1 MSKTAFDHG
10 LPMTLRISL
19 LYPLGPAA
27 VILMP
32 LIVGGVV
39 DHYGFSEQQAG
50 LIASMEG
57 LGLVLGLLVGA
68 QWVRRL
74 PWTRMLLIGLAAYSA
89 VNLASAGIQGLAPLA
104 GARLLAGFCGGS
116 VFAVVNAALGDNRAP
131 DRAFGIGQSVQGL
144 MMFAAFAAAPLL
156 PEGRLVE
163 SLFCLFAAAALLLML
178 CLLRFPDRGIEAP
191 PAAVAEQSRSRR
203 PLIWIGLLGGLLYY
217 AGVFGFWDF
226 LERIG
231 LAAGLEPNAISL
243 ALGASQIAAV
253 AGGILAAIASDRFG
267 RIAPL
272 ALALTGQLAVL
283 WLLAGQFALPSYV
296 VGACL
301 YQGLYIIATCYM
313 LGVIAKLDEGGKY
326 VVVMNAVLG
335 VGVALGPSIAAAL
348 IRPGDYSG
356 INLAAA
362 IGILGSFL
370 LFLCIAWRSRNIA
383 RQREPAPDPT
393 PSQAD
398 AR

>member
-1 MSKTAFDHG
+1 MSKPAFNHG
-10 LPMTLRISL
+10 LPMTLLISL

-57 LGLVLGLLVGA
+57 LGLVLGLLIGA

-74 PWTRMLLIGLAAYSA
+74 PWTRMLLIGLAAYGA
-89 VNLASAGIQGLAPLA
+89 VNLASAGIQGFAALA
-104 GARLLAGFCGGS
+104 GARLLSGFCGGS

-131 DRAFGIGQSVQGL
+131 DRAFGIGQSVQGV
-144 MMFAAFAAAPLL
+144 MMCAAFAAAPLL

-163 SLFCLFAAAALLLML
+163 SLFYLFAAAALLMMP
-178 CLLRFPDRGIEAP
+178 CLLRFPERGVEAP
-191 PAAVAEQSRSRR
+191 AASVAKPRR
-203 PLIWIGLLGGLLYY
+203 RKPLIWVGLLGGLLYY

-231 LAAGLEPNAISL
+231 LAAGLASDAISL
-243 ALGASQIAAV
+243 ALSASQIAAV
-253 AGGILAAIASDRFG
+253 AGGVLAAIVSDRFG
-267 RIAPL
+267 RIVPL
-272 ALALTGQLAVL
+272 ALALAGQLAVL
-283 WLLAGQFALPSYV
+283 WLLAGQFALPGYF

-313 LGVIAKLDEGGKY
+313 LGVIAKLDAGGKY

-335 VGVALGPSIAAAL
+335 VGVALGPAIAASL

-370 LFLCIAWRSRNIA
+370 LFLFVIWRSSAPMR
-383 RQREPAPDPT
+383 RQGRELA
-393 PSQAD
+393 
-398 AR
+398 